1 MPISAIV
8 FGGRRRALAP
18 LVYQARNWLHGVLIG
33 AGVASET
40 TAAATDA
47 VGVVRRDPMAMKPFA
62 GYNFG
67 DYWAHWINVGAKLK
81 SPPQIF
87 HVNWFRQDSAG
98 KYSVAGIRRE
108 SARAALD
115 HRSLQGQGRRTRN
128 GHRPSAGAAD
138 LDLQGLDITPA
149 RARRTV
155 GGQPASCGRRN
166 SPGSTSI

>member
-1 MPISAIV
+1 V
-8 FGGRRRALAP
+8 
-18 LVYQARNWLHGVLIG
+18 G

-87 HVNWFRQDSAG
+87 HVNWFRQDNAG
-98 KYSVAGIRRE
+98 KYLWPGFGENLRVLRWIIDRCKGK
-108 SARAALD
+108 AAAHD
-115 HRSLQGQGRRTRN
+115 TAI
-128 GHRPSAGAAD
+128 GHLPTPTD
-138 LDLQGLDITPA
+138 LDLQGLDIAPA
-149 RARRTV
+149 ALKELLGVNPQLWQEEFAGIDKYLAEFGDRVPQSMKTELKDAMARV
-155 GGQPASCGRRN
+155 HSSQV
-166 SPGSTSI
+166 